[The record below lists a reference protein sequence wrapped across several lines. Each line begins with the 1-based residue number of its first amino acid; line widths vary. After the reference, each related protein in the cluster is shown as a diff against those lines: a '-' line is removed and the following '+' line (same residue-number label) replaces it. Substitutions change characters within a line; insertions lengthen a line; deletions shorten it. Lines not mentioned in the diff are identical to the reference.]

1 MTLKKQK
8 KNPKNQNQYEFG
20 YFFTNFKGKKTLN
33 MNFNH

>member
-8 KNPKNQNQYEFG
+8 KILKTKINMNSDI
-20 YFFTNFKGKKTLN
+20 FFTNFKGKKTLN